1 MAELGCCICMVHV
14 LSSRASVK
22 ARPLKGSAMTNAR
35 SPILRR
41 ASVAIFAF
49 ATAALLPSLAGAAEC
64 AKTYTIGFSHPV
76 GESEFA
82 AALRKKVVKYAA
94 ENGCVTALIDNTQ
107 QSNLESQRATL
118 ESWVV
123 RKVDAIVVL
132 PVDAPALKG
141 LMRKAQKQGTKWM
154 TYAIEVDG
162 SDGSVGFDNVR
173 SGDLVAKDALGWLKR
188 KHPNGGVTAAVTTL
202 TPLVGF
208 AGRWNE
214 PLEQFATAGLKVV
227 SEQDCADQAC
237 GLQIAEDALRQHP
250 DLRVF
255 IGINDDAAIGA
266 LRAFTNAKIDPDE
279 VYIAGQDGTRE
290 GLQAVKQGGAYKA
303 SVAIL
308 LDDLAKSIVNNSLAA
323 ITGSG
328 KKSETD
334 VELGVAS
341 HPERLDALIAQYDE

>member
-1 MAELGCCICMVHV
+1 MKEKIFTAARGLAMAAMALT
-14 LSSRASVK
+14 ASIS
-22 ARPLKGSAMTNAR
+22 L
-35 SPILRR
+35 
-41 ASVAIFAF
+41 ASVAQ
-49 ATAALLPSLAGAAEC
+49 AADC
-64 AKTYTIGFSHPV
+64 KKQYTIGFSHPV

-82 AALRKKVVKYAA
+82 AALRKKVVKYAG

-118 ESWVV
+118 ESWVI

-141 LMRKAQKQGTKWM
+141 LMKKAQAQGTKWL
-154 TYAIEVDG
+154 TYAIDVEG
-162 SDGSVGFDNVR
+162 ADGSVGFDNVR
-173 SGDLVAKDALGWLKR
+173 SGDLVAKDALVWLKKR
-188 KHPNGGVTAAVTTL
+188 YPSGGVTAAVTTL

-208 AGRWNE
+208 AGRWDE
-214 PLEQFATAGLKVV
+214 PLKQFKAAGLPVV
-227 SEQDCADQAC
+227 SEQDCADQSC

-266 LRAFTNAKIDPDE
+266 LRAFTNAKINPDE

-290 GLQAVKQGGAYKA
+290 GLEAVKAGGAYRA

-308 LDDLAKSIVNNSLAA
+308 LDDLAKSIINNSLAA
-323 ITGSG
+323 ITGKG
-328 KKSETD
+328 EKSQAD

-341 HPERLDALIAQYDE
+341 KPERLNALIAQYDE